1 VSFLDTVGKRRSI
14 FASTG
19 ASRSA
24 PCSANSTW
32 IRALDE
38 LVSELVAI
46 QQFAVRNGQALEA
59 ATPSSE
65 ASATPVS
72 PSGEPANRLTG
83 SPAAGER
90 RHLTVLF
97 CAIRPADWV
106 KANGGRR

>member
-1 VSFLDTVGKRRSI
+1 MSFLDTVGKRRSI

-38 LVSELVAI
+38 LVSELVEI

-90 RHLTVLF
+90 RHPTVLF